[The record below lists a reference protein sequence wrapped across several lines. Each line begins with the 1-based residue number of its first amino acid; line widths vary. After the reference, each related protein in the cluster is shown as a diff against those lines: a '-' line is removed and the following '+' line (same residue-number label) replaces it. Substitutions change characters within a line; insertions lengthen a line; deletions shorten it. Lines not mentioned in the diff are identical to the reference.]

1 MIVYINV
8 AKNTQ
13 KQEKFPRI
21 TEFKKFTKTKIKN
34 SISFIITPKKI
45 KILGI
50 NIIKHL

>member
-1 MIVYINV
+1 MIVYTDK

-13 KQEKFPRI
+13 EQEKFPRI
-21 TEFKKFTKTKIKN
+21 TELKKFTKTKIRN

-45 KILGI
+45 KTLGI